1 MFITVSQHARLSE
14 AVRSLVHQVLPDDL
28 DRPTPC
34 AQWHVKALL
43 EHMVGQDEG
52 FIAALRNDVGVD
64 AFAPR
69 PLGAASGEAYA
80 TSSVAVTSAF
90 GASDPDRQ
98 LLLPE
103 IGPDA
108 RFPVHLAVDFHGLD
122 VAVHGWDL
130 AVSLGKEVDYAH
142 DLVEATL
149 AVARLVPD
157 GSERTAPGALFGPV
171 VQVGDDDDVSSWHRV
186 LAVVGRDPR
195 WQSTVSRRV

>member
-1 MFITVSQHARLSE
+1 
-14 AVRSLVHQVLPDDL
+14 
-28 DRPTPC
+28 
-34 AQWHVKALL
+34 
-43 EHMVGQDEG
+43 MVGQDEG

-69 PLGAASGEAYA
+69 PLGEAPGEAYA
-80 TSSVAVTSAF
+80 TSSVAVSSAF

-103 IGPDA
+103 IGPGA

-130 AVSLGKEVDYAH
+130 AVSLGKEIDYAQ

-171 VQVGDDDDVSSWHRV
+171 LRVGDDDDVSSWHRV
-186 LAVVGRDPR
+186 LALVGRDPR
-195 WQSTVSRRV
+195 WKSTVSGGV

>member
-1 MFITVSQHARLSE
+1 MFITLSQHARLSE
-14 AVRSLVHQVLPDDL
+14 AVRSLVQQVSPGDL

-43 EHMVGQDEG
+43 EHMLGQDEG
-52 FIAALRNDVGVD
+52 FIAALGNDVGVD

-69 PLGAASGEAYA
+69 PLGAAPGEAYA
-80 TSSVAVTSAF
+80 TTSVAVTAAF
-90 GASDPDRQ
+90 GASHADRE

-130 AVSLGKEVDYAH
+130 AVSLGKEIDYAE
-142 DLVEATL
+142 DLIEATL

-157 GSERTAPGALFGPV
+157 GCERTQPGALFGPV
-171 VQVGDDDDVSSWHRV
+171 VRAGNADDVSSWHRV
-186 LAVVGRDPR
+186 LTLVGRDPR
-195 WQSTVSRRV
+195 WESTVSGGV